1 MIMVGAMRSVNVA
14 VVVGLGLALAGC
26 RVGPQY
32 ARPSAPLAPAFKEEL
47 PSNFKSQ
54 DGWKPAQPSDA
65 LLKGDW
71 WTLFNDSQLNAL
83 EAQIDPA
90 NQTLKESEA
99 NFRSARAFVKF
110 NRASEAPTISTAPGL
125 GAVRDSRNQPYIS
138 PTIINSGEGDFILPF
153 DFDYEIDLWGRIRRT
168 VAQASEKPRPP
179 LPISNSR
186 GSPSIQSWLL
196 TISTCVP
203 PTPRS
208 SSSMTP
214 SRLSR
219 MLSNSP
225 KTAITAVLLRSLT

>member
-99 NFRSARAFVKF
+99 NFRS
-110 NRASEAPTISTAPGL
+110 E
-125 GAVRDSRNQPYIS
+125 
-138 PTIINSGEGDFILPF
+138 
-153 DFDYEIDLWGRIRRT
+153 RIR
-168 VAQASEKPRPP
+168 Q
-179 LPISNSR
+179 
-186 GSPSIQSWLL
+186 IQSRIGSANHLHRAR
-196 TISTCVP
+196 SRRR
-203 PTPRS
+203 PRLQKS
-208 SSSMTP
+208 A
-214 SRLSR
+214 LH
-219 MLSNSP
+219 
-225 KTAITAVLLRSLT
+225 